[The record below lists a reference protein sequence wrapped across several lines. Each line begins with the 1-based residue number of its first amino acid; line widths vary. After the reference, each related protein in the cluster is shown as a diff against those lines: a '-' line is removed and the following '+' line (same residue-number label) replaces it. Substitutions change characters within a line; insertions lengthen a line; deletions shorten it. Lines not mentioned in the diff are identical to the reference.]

1 MNSEIVVRQLMD
13 DFRRIVQ
20 ALRSSHRAAGRLEL
34 TGAQLFVL
42 KVLAENGEPMSVNEL
57 AGATETTQSTVSA
70 VTARLIDRGL
80 ITSERSAEDARRAQV
95 SLTAKG
101 KAVVRKAPATVA
113 QIRLAEALG
122 ELSAHDAGTLLR
134 LLDEIVAKMGLGA
147 EPAKMMFDEERR
159 K

>member
-1 MNSEIVVRQLMD
+1 MSHEIIVRQLMD

-42 KVLAENGEPMSVNEL
+42 KVLGENEGPMSVNEL
-57 AGATETTQSTVSA
+57 ADATETTQSTVSA

-80 ITSERSAEDARRAQV
+80 ITSERSPEDARRAQV
-95 SLTAKG
+95 SLTSKG
-101 KAVVRKAPATVA
+101 RTVFRKAPATVA
-113 QIRLAEALG
+113 QIRLAQALG
-122 ELSAHDAGTLLR
+122 ELSARDGETLLR
-134 LLDEIVAKMGLGA
+134 LLDEIVAKMGLGG

>member
-1 MNSEIVVRQLMD
+1 MKREIVVRQLMD

-20 ALRSSHRAAGRLEL
+20 ALRSSHRAAGRLKL

-42 KVLAENGEPMSVNEL
+42 KVLGENGEPMSINEL
-57 AGATETTQSTVSA
+57 GDATETTQSTVSA

-80 ITSERSAEDARRAQV
+80 ITSERSPEDARRARV
-95 SLTAKG
+95 ALTMKG
-101 KAVVRKAPATVA
+101 RTVFRRAPATVA
-113 QIRLAEALG
+113 QIRLAQALG
-122 ELSAHDAGTLLR
+122 ELSVRDAAKLLR

-147 EPAKMMFDEERR
+147 EPAKMMFDEEQR